1 MDEHELNRAIWSA
14 GTWDEVAILIAAVG
28 PKLLDEVPV
37 GPGVE
42 VLDVATGSGSS
53 IAIPAAQ
60 RGATVVG
67 SDLVPQNLDA
77 GRRRAA
83 EAGVEVEWVE
93 ADAEELPFEAG
104 RFDRVFSTFGHMF
117 APNQAKAGAELARV
131 CKPGGTITLATWT
144 TTGYAGSLFGVV
156 GRHLP
161 PGPGGGKPPIAWGE
175 PDHVRA
181 MIPGADFTFH
191 TDAIVLSGPSVEQFA
206 ALYAEHFGPLVLA
219 RKVLGDGWQALHD
232 DILAFDKEWN
242 TATDGTVR
250 IPAEYLVSIGTTP
263 AAG

>member
-1 MDEHELNRAIWSA
+1 MDEHELNKAIWRA
-14 GTWDEVAILIAAVG
+14 GTWDAVATLVASVG

-67 SDLVPQNLDA
+67 SDLTPEHFVA

-83 EAGVEVEWVE
+83 EAGVEIEWVE
-93 ADAEELPFEAG
+93 ADAEQLPFEDG

-117 APNQAKAGAELARV
+117 APDQAKTGAELLRV
-131 CKPGGTITLATWT
+131 CKPGGTIALATWT
-144 TTGYAGSLFGVV
+144 PAGYAGGLLDVV
-156 GRHLP
+156 ARHLP
-161 PGPGGGKPPIAWGE
+161 PAPGGSPAIAWGE
-175 PDHVRA
+175 ADHVRA
-181 MIPGADFTFH
+181 MIPGVDFSFH
-191 TDAIVLSGPSVEQFA
+191 TDEVVLAAPTVEEFA
-206 ALYAEHFGPLVLA
+206 DFYAENFGPLVLA
-219 RKVLGDGWQALHD
+219 RQALGPGWQALHD
-232 DILAFDKEWN
+232 DLLAFDKEWN
-242 TATDGTVR
+242 TATDGTLR
-250 IPAEYLVSIGTTP
+250 LPAEYLVSIGTTP

>member
-1 MDEHELNRAIWSA
+1 MDQYAVNKALWSA
-14 GTWDEVAILIAAVG
+14 GTWDAVATLIASVG

-37 GPGVE
+37 GPGVD

-67 SDLVPQNLDA
+67 CDLIAQNFDA

-93 ADAEELPFEAG
+93 ADVEDLPFEDG

-117 APNQAKAGAELARV
+117 APDHAKAGAELARV
-131 CKPGGTITLATWT
+131 CKPGGTIALATWLP
-144 TTGYAGSLFGVV
+144 TGYAGSLFDVV
-156 GRHLP
+156 ARHLP
-161 PGPGGGKPPIAWGE
+161 SAPSGPTPGGWGD

-181 MIPGADFTFH
+181 MLPGVDLAFSSDTV
-191 TDAIVLSGPSVEQFA
+191 VLTAPTVEEFA
-206 ALYAEHFGPLVLA
+206 AFYAENFGPLVLA
-219 RKVLGDGWQALHD
+219 RQALGAGWPALED
-232 DILAFDKEWN
+232 DLLAYDKEWN
-242 TATDGTVR
+242 TADDGTLR
-250 IPAEYLVSIGTTP
+250 IPADYLISVGTKS
-263 AAG
+263 ADG

>member
-1 MDEHELNRAIWSA
+1 MDQYEVNKAIWGA
-14 GTWDEVAILIAAVG
+14 GTWDAIATLIASVG
-28 PKLLDEVPV
+28 PRLLDEVPV

-67 SDLVPQNLDA
+67 CDLIAHHFVA

-93 ADAEELPFEAG
+93 ADVEDLPFEDG

-117 APNQAKAGAELARV
+117 APDHAKAGAELVRV
-131 CKPGGTITLATWT
+131 CKPGGQIALATWLP
-144 TTGYAGSLFGVV
+144 TGYAGRLFEVV

-161 PGPGGGKPPIAWGE
+161 PAPAGPMPSAWGE

-181 MIPGADFTFH
+181 MMPGVDFAFH
-191 TDAIVLSGPSVEQFA
+191 PDAVVLIAPTVEEFA
-206 ALYAEHFGPLVLA
+206 AFYAENFGPLVLA
-219 RKVLGDGWQALHD
+219 RQALGPGWAALHD
-232 DILAFDKEWN
+232 DLLAYDKEWN
-242 TATDGTVR
+242 GATDGTLR
-250 IPAEYLVSIGTTP
+250 ISAGYLVSIGTTP
-263 AAG
+263 AAA